1 MTATAEAPVVE
12 AEKPTVRSPKF
23 QQLSLL
29 DRAEILL
36 SERRVD
42 AAAMLMVKE
51 YLEQR
56 NQPRLEAAPSPGAQ
70 LALSALAKIYNRSR
84 VVRRELNKLA
94 DAGDQ
99 DVVDFIPQIKLAR
112 KATPSRAFVEAAIA
126 IGELYRGPREARERA
141 VAEQQRLEA
150 ETKRLTTWRKE
161 QALLPSWQQDPA
173 YQEWVWQQSRRS
185 R

>member
-126 IGELYRGPREARERA
+126 IGESFRPAREARERA
-141 VAEQQRLEA
+141 IAEQERLVAEA
-150 ETKRLTTWRKE
+150 KR
-161 QALLPSWQQDPA
+161 QADYKVAQAALPSWLRD
-173 YQEWVWQQSRRS
+173 RS
-185 R
+185 REW